1 MSSNILVVYAT
12 DWNST
17 KKAAEAVAKGAES
30 VPGTKVVVKT
40 AESVTP
46 EDLLAADGVIV
57 GTPVHMG
64 SPDWRIKTF
73 IDKVC
78 SGLWMKDALIGKVGG
93 VFATGGGYGNAG
105 GGVEL
110 TLLSLLSNFAEL
122 GMLIVP
128 LPKNTPGYHKGGIQ
142 WGAYGR
148 SMGEKMEQ
156 TGLPDDRLEA
166 AIHHGANIA
175 RVAAA
180 VKGKKLLGG

>member
-1 MSSNILVVYAT
+1 MSNILIVYAT
-12 DWNST
+12 DSNST
-17 KKAAEAVAKGAES
+17 KKAAEAVAKGAAS
-30 VPGTKVVVKT
+30 VAGTTVVVKT
-40 AESVTP
+40 AETATA
-46 EDLLAADGVIV
+46 EDVLAADGVIV

-64 SPDWRIKTF
+64 SPDWRIKSF

-78 SGLWMKDALIGKVGG
+78 SGLWMKDSAVGKVAG
-93 VFATGGGYGNAG
+93 VFATGSGYGNGG

-122 GMLIVP
+122 GMIIVP

-175 RVAAA
+175 RVAAT